1 MFNITQYL
9 NERFNII
16 KILGEGGFG
25 KATLIQDKFTSEL
38 QVMKEINLRNL
49 DEKAKSQ
56 LKEEGKIISQLDH
69 KNIIKLYDDYH
80 ELNKEYLFMEYA
92 DGGDL
97 MNQITKAINN
107 REIIPELKIINWFI
121 EICEAIK
128 YIHNKNILHRDLK
141 ELNIFLTS
149 NNNIKLG
156 DFGLAKQL
164 NANNNV
170 AFTMVGTIIYES
182 PEILNGRPYDK
193 KSDIWSLGV
202 ILYHLLT
209 LKHPFMGMSQVQII
223 NNITHGIYPLINS
236 NFYSKDII
244 NLCYSIL
251 RVNPFE
257 RPGIDLI
264 LNQLDRI
271 KNNIN
276 NNKNNSNNINN
287 NNQNQFDGNYYKN
300 LYPNQNNYQPQN
312 QFDGNYYKN
321 LNLNQNN
328 YQPQNQFDGNYYKNL
343 NPNQNNFINNFG
355 RPPYFGNEN
364 NNTFQNPY
372 YQNNNNF
379 INPYNQAQN
388 NNNFPFQE
396 MNYNFPNQQMN
407 NIRQKRLGYIDRFR
421 RSHRINNQNNYNA
434 NKVIL
439 RNLHIDNL
447 VNINDLNN
455 NINRNNQSKNTKII
469 LSALSNIS
477 FDIKNGKMENG
488 TEIILFERHNK
499 NNQKWEIINNNDES
513 ISFKHDNYALSI
525 ENGIAENGK
534 KIILWEYNGKSNQKF
549 FIKKLDND
557 WVSFHSALNK
567 TLCIDAKTWYN
578 GDCLRLASEDNTIS
592 QQFKILE

>member
-16 KILGEGGFG
+16 KILGEGAFG

-69 KNIIKLYDDYH
+69 PNIIKLYDDYH
-80 ELNKEYLFMEYA
+80 DIDKEYLFMEYA

>member
-16 KILGEGGFG
+16 KILGEGAFG

-38 QVMKEINLRNL
+38 QVMKEINLKNL

-209 LKHPFMGMSQVQII
+209 LKH
-223 NNITHGIYPLINS
+223 N
-236 NFYSKDII
+236 
-244 NLCYSIL
+244 
-251 RVNPFE
+251 
-257 RPGIDLI
+257 
-264 LNQLDRI
+264 
-271 KNNIN
+271 
-276 NNKNNSNNINN
+276 
-287 NNQNQFDGNYYKN
+287 
-300 LYPNQNNYQPQN
+300 
-312 QFDGNYYKN
+312 
-321 LNLNQNN
+321 
-328 YQPQNQFDGNYYKNL
+328 
-343 NPNQNNFINNFG
+343 
-355 RPPYFGNEN
+355 
-364 NNTFQNPY
+364 
-372 YQNNNNF
+372 
-379 INPYNQAQN
+379 
-388 NNNFPFQE
+388 
-396 MNYNFPNQQMN
+396 
-407 NIRQKRLGYIDRFR
+407 
-421 RSHRINNQNNYNA
+421 
-434 NKVIL
+434 
-439 RNLHIDNL
+439 
-447 VNINDLNN
+447 
-455 NINRNNQSKNTKII
+455 
-469 LSALSNIS
+469 
-477 FDIKNGKMENG
+477 
-488 TEIILFERHNK
+488 
-499 NNQKWEIINNNDES
+499 
-513 ISFKHDNYALSI
+513 
-525 ENGIAENGK
+525 
-534 KIILWEYNGKSNQKF
+534 
-549 FIKKLDND
+549 
-557 WVSFHSALNK
+557 
-567 TLCIDAKTWYN
+567 
-578 GDCLRLASEDNTIS
+578 
-592 QQFKILE
+592 

>member
-16 KILGEGGFG
+16 KILGEGAFG

-276 NNKNNSNNINN
+276 GNKNNSNNINN

-407 NIRQKRLGYIDRFR
+407 NIRQKRLDYLDRFR
-421 RSHRINNQNNYNA
+421 RSHLINKENNYNA
-434 NKVIL
+434 NKAIL
-439 RNLHIDNL
+439 RSLHIDNL

-455 NINRNNQSKNTKII
+455 NRNGNNKSKNTKII
-469 LSALSNIS
+469 LSALSNIT
-477 FDIKNGKMENG
+477 FDIKFGKIENG

-525 ENGIAENGK
+525 ENCIAENGK
-534 KIILWEYNGKSNQKF
+534 KIILWEYNGKSCQKF
-549 FIKKLDND
+549 FIKKLEND
-557 WVSFHSALNK
+557 WVSFHSALNQK
-567 TLCIDAKTWYN
+567 LCIDGKSSSD
-578 GDCLRLASEDNTIS
+578 GDCLRLVSEDNTIY
-592 QQFKILE
+592 QQFKIL

>member
-16 KILGEGGFG
+16 KILGEGAFG

-321 LNLNQNN
+321 LN
-328 YQPQNQFDGNYYKNL
+328 
-343 NPNQNNFINNFG
+343 PNQNNFINNFG

>member
-1 MFNITQYL
+1 
-9 NERFNII
+9 
-16 KILGEGGFG
+16 
-25 KATLIQDKFTSEL
+25 
-38 QVMKEINLRNL
+38 
-49 DEKAKSQ
+49 
-56 LKEEGKIISQLDH
+56 
-69 KNIIKLYDDYH
+69 
-80 ELNKEYLFMEYA
+80 
-92 DGGDL
+92 
-97 MNQITKAINN
+97 
-107 REIIPELKIINWFI
+107 
-121 EICEAIK
+121 
-128 YIHNKNILHRDLK
+128 
-141 ELNIFLTS
+141 
-149 NNNIKLG
+149 
-156 DFGLAKQL
+156 
-164 NANNNV
+164 
-170 AFTMVGTIIYES
+170 
-182 PEILNGRPYDK
+182 
-193 KSDIWSLGV
+193 
-202 ILYHLLT
+202 
-209 LKHPFMGMSQVQII
+209 
-223 NNITHGIYPLINS
+223 
-236 NFYSKDII
+236 
-244 NLCYSIL
+244 
-251 RVNPFE
+251 
-257 RPGIDLI
+257 
-264 LNQLDRI
+264 
-271 KNNIN
+271 
-276 NNKNNSNNINN
+276 
-287 NNQNQFDGNYYKN
+287 
-300 LYPNQNNYQPQN
+300 
-312 QFDGNYYKN
+312 
-321 LNLNQNN
+321 
-328 YQPQNQFDGNYYKNL
+328 
-343 NPNQNNFINNFG
+343 
-355 RPPYFGNEN
+355 
-364 NNTFQNPY
+364 
-372 YQNNNNF
+372 
-379 INPYNQAQN
+379 
-388 NNNFPFQE
+388 

>member
-1 MFNITQYL
+1 M
-9 NERFNII
+9 
-16 KILGEGGFG
+16 
-25 KATLIQDKFTSEL
+25 
-38 QVMKEINLRNL
+38 
-49 DEKAKSQ
+49 
-56 LKEEGKIISQLDH
+56 
-69 KNIIKLYDDYH
+69 
-80 ELNKEYLFMEYA
+80 
-92 DGGDL
+92 
-97 MNQITKAINN
+97 
-107 REIIPELKIINWFI
+107 
-121 EICEAIK
+121 
-128 YIHNKNILHRDLK
+128 
-141 ELNIFLTS
+141 
-149 NNNIKLG
+149 
-156 DFGLAKQL
+156 AKQL

-321 LNLNQNN
+321 LN
-328 YQPQNQFDGNYYKNL
+328 
-343 NPNQNNFINNFG
+343 PNQNNFINNFG

-447 VNINDLNN
+447 ININDLNN